1 MFGLFKK
8 KSQVEKLEIKYRKLL
23 EEAHQLSTTN
33 RSKSDDK
40 MLEANQVLKEIEEL
54 KKSEKDN

>member
-8 KSQVEKLEIKYRKLL
+8 KSPIEKLELKYRKLL

-33 RSKSDDK
+33 RTLSDTK
-40 MLEANQVLKEIEEL
+40 TFEADQVLKEID
-54 KKSEKDN
+54 KIKAVQKGA